1 MRLITYTTKNAP
13 HVKLEKKTAAKDF
26 MVFRSSGIIQLNLA
40 LTKLL
45 KIQDG
50 ARIALHQDA
59 QYPSDWYVSLTDK
72 PEGFKATILKSK
84 GCTIQSNQLV
94 GLVAASV
101 SVNKDSAAP
110 PKSFRIDVERY
121 PTEKEFYGLCTAKV
135 NTRM

>member
-1 MRLITYTTKNAP
+1 MKLITYTTKNAP
-13 HVKLEKKTAAKDF
+13 HVKPEKKTAAKAF

-59 QYPSDWYVSLTDK
+59 QYPTDWYVSLSDK
-72 PEGFKATILKSK
+72 PEGFKVSMLKTK

-94 GLVAASV
+94 GLVAASI
-101 SVNKDSAAP
+101 SVNKDVSA
-110 PKSFRIDVERY
+110 PKSFRIEVERY
-121 PTEKEFYGLCTAKV
+121 PREKALYALKTATV

>member
-1 MRLITYTTKNAP
+1 MKLITYTTKNAP
-13 HVKLEKKTAAKDF
+13 HVKPEKKTAAKAF
-26 MVFRSSGIIQLNLA
+26 MIFRSSGIIQLNLA

-72 PEGFKATILKSK
+72 LDGFKVSMLKSK

-94 GLVAASV
+94 GLIAASI
-101 SVNKDSAAP
+101 SVNKDNTTP
-110 PKSFRIDVERY
+110 PSHSELKSNVTPKKKSFMLSTLLR
-121 PTEKEFYGLCTAKV
+121 
-135 NTRM
+135 

>member
-13 HVKLEKKTAAKDF
+13 HVTPEKKTAAKAF

-59 QYPSDWYVSLTDK
+59 QYPSDWYISLTDK
-72 PEGFKATILKSK
+72 PEGFKVTMLKSK

-101 SVNKDSAAP
+101 SVNKDNAA

-121 PTEKEFYGLCTAKV
+121 PKEKELYGLCTAKV

>member
-1 MRLITYTTKNAP
+1 
-13 HVKLEKKTAAKDF
+13 

-72 PEGFKATILKSK
+72 PEGFKVTMLKSK

-110 PKSFRIDVERY
+110 KSFRIDIERY
-121 PTEKEFYGLCTAKV
+121 PKEKELYGLCTAKV
-135 NTRM
+135 NRRL

>member
-13 HVKLEKKTAAKDF
+13 HVKPEKKTAAKAF
-26 MVFRSSGIIQLNLA
+26 MIFRSSGVIQLNLT

-45 KIQDG
+45 NIEDG
-50 ARIALHQDA
+50 ARIVLHQDA

-72 PEGFKATILKSK
+72 LEGFKVSMMKTK

-94 GLVAASV
+94 GLVAASISVDKDV
-101 SVNKDSAAP
+101 SAP
-110 PKSFRIDVERY
+110 PKSFRIEVERY
-121 PTEKEFYGLCTAKV
+121 PREKALYALKTATV